1 SACQPQ
7 RHRGDLD
14 SLPPRR
20 SSDLLMGLDLI
31 RPDPARHGA
40 FRLTEPARP
49 LLRGETQV
57 TLRADTIRKAGASRR
72 AEPVA
77 LVAEEDEGL
86 LAALKSC
93 RRALADAGGVPA
105 YVVFPDRTLIE
116 MATRRPT
123 TLDEMRGITG
133 VGAVKL
139 ERFGADFLKV
149 IIGEAPPR
157 THPARRRLAGS
168 AEGPLMDRLHSAQ
181 LVLARGSE
189 GRDRYLA
196 CNTTTLARIAETR
209 PRTLEALERIQGMGP
224 QKTERF
230 GATFLEILA
239 EENVA

>member
-1 SACQPQ
+1 LIEIL
-7 RHRGDLD
+7 RGERSEKVLSRGHDQ
-14 SLPPRR
+14 LPTFGVGKAR
-20 SSDLLMGLDLI
+20 SKAEWQAIFRQLMGLDLI

-93 RRALADAGGVPA
+93 RRTLADAGGVPA

-123 TLDEMRGITG
+123 T
-133 VGAVKL
+133 
-139 ERFGADFLKV
+139 
-149 IIGEAPPR
+149 
-157 THPARRRLAGS
+157 
-168 AEGPLMDRLHSAQ
+168 
-181 LVLARGSE
+181 
-189 GRDRYLA
+189 
-196 CNTTTLARIAETR
+196 
-209 PRTLEALERIQGMGP
+209 
-224 QKTERF
+224 
-230 GATFLEILA
+230 
-239 EENVA
+239 